1 MSRDNN
7 DLKEYISLENFLKKW
22 QDSIVGITQPPKR
35 RLLDNSSKKRKKKAR
50 FNFKL
55 APKITSLSSLI
66 ELAQT
71 KIYYSNI
78 KVEKLWN
85 ILPELL
91 ELQNMIG
98 MRKLKE
104 SIFFQVI
111 YYLQDLNTRGDD
123 YLHTVI
129 LGPPGSGKTTVAQI
143 IGNIYAKLG
152 ILSDKN
158 IFKIAKREDFVGEYL
173 GHTAVKTKKLLNSC
187 LGGVLFIDEAYAL
200 GPGQKDKDSFS
211 KEAIDTL
218 NAFLSENRDKFCC
231 ILAGYE
237 YEIKKCFFSVNPGLE
252 RRFQWIHRI
261 EEYDPQ
267 DLTDILFHKIKEM
280 KWDTTMTPKKCKKM
294 ISENKELFEDLGGA
308 IENLLSK
315 TKLVHAQR
323 VFNLD
328 EKHRFILTYSDFQK
342 AIEMLSKNRLKE
354 DDEDKTTKE
363 ILSSLY
369 V

>member
-1 MSRDNN
+1 MNGDNN

-22 QDSIVGITQPPKR
+22 QDSIVGITNPPKK
-35 RLLDNSSKKRKKKAR
+35 RLLDNSNKKKKKKVR

-71 KIYYSNI
+71 KINYSNI
-78 KVEKLWN
+78 KVAKLWN

-98 MRKLKE
+98 MRKLKN

-111 YYLQDLNTRGDD
+111 YYLQGLNTRGDD

-200 GPGQKDKDSFS
+200 GSGQKDKDSFS

-218 NAFLSENRDKFCC
+218 NAFLSENKDKFCC

-237 YEIKKCFFSVNPGLE
+237 KEIKKCFFSVNPGLE
-252 RRFQWIHRI
+252 RRFQWVHRI

-267 DLTDILFHKIKEM
+267 DLTDILYHKIKEM
-280 KWDTTMTPKKCKKM
+280 KWETTMTPNKCHKM
-294 ISENKELFEDLGGA
+294 IQENKELFEDLGGA

-315 TKLVHAQR
+315 TKLIHAQR

-328 EKHRFILTYSDFQK
+328 EKHRFILTYSDFESAIKMISNNKLKDDKDDK
-342 AIEMLSKNRLKE
+342 A
-354 DDEDKTTKE
+354 TKE
-363 ILSSLY
+363 ILSRLY